1 MNWWS
6 CWFFRLCWF
15 SVDFSAKIGVVKSL
29 WSGENR
35 INTGFSKIYGLFFQI
50 INSIFSFRGVRGCS
64 GSYYCEKIQQIQ
76 GFSICRAVNRL
87 LWLAV
92 PARSGVNGFILGRVD
107 FLLIF
112 PLHQHQPGTAHTSGN
127 RYPPEGDI
135 YPAQSAEGVV
145 RIPSSNK
152 RFLERGYSLIY
163 STISTKNK

>member
-1 MNWWS
+1 MNIALRTEK
-6 CWFFRLCWF
+6 FEIKF
-15 SVDFSAKIGVVKSL
+15 
-29 WSGENR
+29 E
-35 INTGFSKIYGLFFQI
+35 FFQI

-152 RFLERGYSLIY
+152 IFLERGYSLIY